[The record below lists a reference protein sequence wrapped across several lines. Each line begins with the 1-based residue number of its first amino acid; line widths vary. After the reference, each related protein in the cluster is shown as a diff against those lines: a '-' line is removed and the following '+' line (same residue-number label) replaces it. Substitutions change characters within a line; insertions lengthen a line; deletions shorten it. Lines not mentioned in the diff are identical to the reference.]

1 MNTNIAQTEEQ
12 AYFEDAVA
20 EYIHIRES
28 VASAFLFGI
37 IRMGWVLHK
46 HREELKRHGK
56 WLDFCKTLGIHIS
69 QANQQIR
76 MFEMSL
82 TNSRIDVIKKTI
94 TNWTKLNAFLSL
106 PEDIRDEVVE
116 MVESGEIPEDIT
128 ANELNDVIEDVKDRH
143 VDEDTITTPS
153 GRNPLHEDS
162 KFAADLI
169 MKASGF
175 SPASRPFLEAYSS
188 IQKGVEILREQSSY
202 PKSEDEKNNLKEI
215 LETQIK
221 ELSIILTTL

>member
-1 MNTNIAQTEEQ
+1 
-12 AYFEDAVA
+12 
-20 EYIHIRES
+20 
-28 VASAFLFGI
+28 
-37 IRMGWVLHK
+37 
-46 HREELKRHGK
+46 
-56 WLDFCKTLGIHIS
+56 
-69 QANQQIR
+69 
-76 MFEMSL
+76 MSL

-116 MVESGEIPEDIT
+116 MIETGDIPENIT
-128 ANELNDVIEDVKDRH
+128 AHEFNDVIDDVKEKSVPD
-143 VDEDTITTPS
+143 DMITTPS

-188 IQKGVEILREQSSY
+188 IQKGVEILREQSAY
-202 PKSEDEKNNLKEI
+202 PKSEQEKNNLKEI
-215 LETQIK
+215 LEAQIK